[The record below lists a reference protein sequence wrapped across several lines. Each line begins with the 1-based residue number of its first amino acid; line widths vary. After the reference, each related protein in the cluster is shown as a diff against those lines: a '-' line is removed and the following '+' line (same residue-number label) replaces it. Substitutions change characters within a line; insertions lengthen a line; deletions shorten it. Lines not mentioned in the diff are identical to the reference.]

1 MHTAHGHS
9 SASQPNRSISLRKYD
24 TSNST
29 NGSVNADEHFY
40 THIYLGW
47 SSIAAFVRF
56 LYCVVVCTPC
66 TNDVDD
72 ACIAQ
77 LQCLHCNRIEMN
89 EIDVTDGD
97 GKENNNKR
105 NGTYTAKLAE
115 RSKKKL
121 IALHNKHLHAHNH
134 KVTNLQLRYPTA
146 NIVYVI

>member
-1 MHTAHGHS
+1 
-9 SASQPNRSISLRKYD
+9 
-24 TSNST
+24 
-29 NGSVNADEHFY
+29 
-40 THIYLGW
+40 
-47 SSIAAFVRF
+47 
-56 LYCVVVCTPC
+56 
-66 TNDVDD
+66 
-72 ACIAQ
+72 
-77 LQCLHCNRIEMN
+77 MN

-115 RSKKKL
+115 RREEKKL